1 MIVSGAAAAKGPAS
15 EAAVVAA
22 AKTVEILQAS
32 LHWIAAKTAQW
43 AQLAA
48 ERQAQQAALSQAAD
62 SANAAAE
69 AAKAHVQSS
78 SSSALSSAI
87 SSARDM
93 PQ

>member
-43 AQLAA
+43 MQLAA
-48 ERQAQQAALSQAAD
+48 ERQAQQAALSQAAG
-62 SANAAAE
+62 SADAAAE
-69 AAKAHVQSS
+69 VAQAHVQS

-87 SSARDM
+87 SSARDVR
-93 PQ
+93 Q